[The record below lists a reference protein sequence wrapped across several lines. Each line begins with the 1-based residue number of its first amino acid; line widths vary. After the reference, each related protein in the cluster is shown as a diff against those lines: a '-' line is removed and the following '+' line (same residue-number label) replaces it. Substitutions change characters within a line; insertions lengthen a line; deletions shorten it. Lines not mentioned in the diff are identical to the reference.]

1 MWVVAI
7 IMVIAFGGPYR
18 FPGFCGNQHIRD
30 PTWSQ
35 NPKQV
40 RKWIEELFCWLQVLR
55 QHFMFLAFCIHL
67 HACPFIFLSFI
78 PYMFIPMCIHVLSSS
93 FHLHACSFILHSC
106 PFICGNGSMTWPG
119 DRVQQM
125 VIAKIIAKKPS
136 NIWHCSKE
144 MYHKNDRVRQ
154 RERERASEFDAK
166 WYGNCRKQGTTGWIS
181 LIGFARSV
189 NVHNS
194 ICLAYAKFNG
204 LSCMVPGYRFLGDL
218 SLYRVSCISLTKKL
232 RQYQSGLQ
240 PFWPWLMWIVW
251 WWIVLA
257 CIIFIYWAPWKLLPV
272 RHCTSL
278 SLLGI
283 IVMPYVL
290 AVVQILGKNFLCGC
304 GPQFIFWPWSL

>member
-1 MWVVAI
+1 MDRGVVLLASGASATLHVPCI
-7 IMVIAFGGPYR
+7 LHSFACMSLH
-18 FPGFCGNQHIRD
+18 FPFIY
-30 PTWSQ
+30 S
-35 NPKQV
+35 V
-40 RKWIEELFCWLQVLR
+40 
-55 QHFMFLAFCIHL
+55 HFHSNV
-67 HACPFIFLSFI
+67 HSCPFIFLSFAC
-78 PYMFIPMCIHVLSSS
+78 MFLSFCIHVLSFVEMALWLGQGTECNKWLSLRLS
-93 FHLHACSFILHSC
+93 L
-106 PFICGNGSMTWPG
+106 
-119 DRVQQM
+119 
-125 VIAKIIAKKPS
+125 KKPS

-154 RERERASEFDAK
+154 RERERASSMPNAMVTAGNRAPQVEFLSSVLPVLWMCITVFVWLTPSLMD
-166 WYGNCRKQGTTGWIS
+166 CRVWSQVIAFW
-181 LIGFARSV
+181 
-189 NVHNS
+189 
-194 ICLAYAKFNG
+194 
-204 LSCMVPGYRFLGDL
+204 GDL